1 LDAAIEFP
9 EILDTQTYGLRV
21 DSGYRFGGLQN
32 GPFFE
37 SLATIAVSWTHI
49 DDFSRGGN
57 SIDFSDDE
65 PVRGRLGIRLGTS
78 AQIWEGTTFE
88 PFVTGSLWGLPSDD
102 HRATL
107 TSTNTQLIFTDQP
120 DDVWGEVSGGI
131 NFFNPEARTALFAK
145 VDYIFADDTEGV
157 LGRAG
162 MRYNW

>member
-1 LDAAIEFP
+1 M
-9 EILDTQTYGLRV
+9 
-21 DSGYRFGGLQN
+21 
-32 GPFFE
+32 
-37 SLATIAVSWTHI
+37 
-49 DDFSRGGN
+49 
-57 SIDFSDDE
+57 
-65 PVRGRLGIRLGTS
+65 
-78 AQIWEGTTFE
+78 
-88 PFVTGSLWGLPSDD
+88 TGSLWGLLSDD

-157 LGRAG
+157 RGRAG